1 MKRIYLKPFL
11 KVLNRVFP
19 IADRRKTPMRRV
31 DLTPALRNLD
41 QTDLHA
47 GSRRI
52 LAVLNGLEANVQAV
66 EITVLKDRA
75 SVLAITEDQAEA
87 LGEDWPVMEAF
98 GAILFLVNQARAP
111 EARTVSPGMG
121 ELGFV
126 IERNSGL
133 LPSDM
138 AALRCTCGLYPPPD
152 MFAVLQIL
160 RGSSLSGHMSGKPS
174 GGRFEAQ
181 NERRHIGGEPS

>member
-1 MKRIYLKPFL
+1 
-11 KVLNRVFP
+11 
-19 IADRRKTPMRRV
+19 MRRV

-52 LAVLNGLEANVQAV
+52 LALLDSV
-66 EITVLKDRA
+66 ETD
-75 SVLAITEDQAEA
+75 VLAIEISVLKERARVVVLSAFQTWAPDV
-87 LGEDWPVMEAF
+87 DWPVMEAF
-98 GAILFLVNQARAP
+98 GAILFLVNQRRAP
-111 EARTVSPGMG
+111 EARTLSPGMG
-121 ELGFV
+121 KLGFV

-133 LPSDM
+133 LPPGI

-160 RGSSLSGHMSGKPS
+160 RGSSLSGRMFGKPS

-181 NERRHIGGEPS
+181 NKSRHIGGEIS